1 MKKFKKLF
9 SVLLVT
15 GILSFASTYASMV
28 IGYVGIQLSVYNGY
42 VNFGTEYK
50 IDRTVG
56 QSYYNAGNLNN
67 CTGNENNIMVK
78 ISCVGQ
84 SIDTE
89 TLTAGEIKDWNTNAA
104 KICTRYN
111 LQVKN
116 KVFSPCKSTHSGV
129 WTHN

>member
-1 MKKFKKLF
+1 M
-9 SVLLVT
+9 LLVT
-15 GILSFASTYASMV
+15 GILSFASTSASAV

-42 VNFGTEYK
+42 VNFCTEYK
-50 IDRTVG
+50 LDRTVG
-56 QSYYNAGNLNN
+56 QSYYSSGNINS
-67 CTGNENNIMVK
+67 CTGNENEIMVK

-84 SIDTE
+84 SIETKTLSKGNTKNWTTE
-89 TLTAGEIKDWNTNAA
+89 AA

-116 KVFSPCKSTHSGV
+116 NVLSPCTSTHSGV